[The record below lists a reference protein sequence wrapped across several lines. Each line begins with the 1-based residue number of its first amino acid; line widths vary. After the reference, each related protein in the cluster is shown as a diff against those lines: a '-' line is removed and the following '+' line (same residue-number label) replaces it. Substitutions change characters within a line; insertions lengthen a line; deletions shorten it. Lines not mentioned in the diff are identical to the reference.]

1 MINKGKY
8 WIFEKNKGTPVS
20 YFGDLK
26 GTHKG
31 FQYSI
36 SPFFDIIQLKVAES
50 LQTVLIEYGKVLS
63 LGYLST
69 EKLVIRVDLKSHS
82 SLTQ

>member
-1 MINKGKY
+1 MTSLVMTLISPGILTTRITINKGIVNKGKY

-36 SPFFDIIQLKVAES
+36 SPFFDKIQLKVAES
-50 LQTVLIEYGKVLS
+50 LQTIFEN
-63 LGYLST
+63 
-69 EKLVIRVDLKSHS
+69 
-82 SLTQ
+82 

>member
-1 MINKGKY
+1 MINKGMANKGKY
-8 WIFEKNKGTPVS
+8 WIFEKNKGAPVS

-36 SPFFDIIQLKVAES
+36 SPFFDKIQLKVAES
-50 LQTVLIEYGKVLS
+50 LQTVVIEFWKALS
-63 LGYLST
+63 
-69 EKLVIRVDLKSHS
+69 
-82 SLTQ
+82 

>member
-1 MINKGKY
+1 MTSLVMTLISPGILTTRITINKGIVNKGKY

-36 SPFFDIIQLKVAES
+36 SPFFYIIQLKVAES
-50 LQTVLIEYGKVLS
+50 LQTIFEN
-63 LGYLST
+63 
-69 EKLVIRVDLKSHS
+69 
-82 SLTQ
+82 

>member
-1 MINKGKY
+1 MINKDMVNKGKY
-8 WIFEKNKGTPVS
+8 WIFKKNKGAPVS

-36 SPFFDIIQLKVAES
+36 SPFYCFPQ
-50 LQTVLIEYGKVLS
+50 GKAVN
-63 LGYLST
+63 
-69 EKLVIRVDLKSHS
+69 KRPM
-82 SLTQ
+82 